1 MQFGRFDEFKN
12 YLDNEYSNIEW
23 LDGTGLN
30 CDELEKECLQL
41 IKDNSD
47 RSPVTV
53 KAMVFDYILRKGRLA
68 VDKYGFFCEKVDG
81 RRIMLRITW
90 RRMDDCRK
98 ENLPELYEAEVKAE
112 NGGLYVAH
120 FDFGHISLDS
130 RKLLKYGI
138 GGLLERVHTARDKK
152 TSLTEDQ
159 KVFYDACEMSL
170 NALSHYFQR
179 LSEAVKERDRDVS
192 DCLLKISTKAPETTY
207 EALQLLIGY
216 LYVHEYIGGARDRTL
231 GRLDDCLYS
240 YYKNDL
246 SSGRYSE
253 EEIKE
258 LYKYF
263 LNKIWAMRI
272 PYDQPFE
279 LGGLRPDGK
288 ELTNELSYLIV
299 NAYNDINVHSPKIHI
314 RVSEKTPDSFVKL
327 VLNCI
332 RGGNSSFVFCN
343 DAVTVKALCDVG
355 ISKEEALDYVLIG
368 CYEPAAWGSEVPCT
382 GNGSLNLAKCLELAL
397 NCGCDMKTGELLGE
411 KTPVPESFE
420 DIVAGVKTQIK
431 YASDS
436 ALYYISETEKLYPR
450 VYSDPLMS
458 CMMDECLEKG
468 IDAYAGSA
476 KYNNSSLNVAGI
488 ATLTDSLCAI
498 KKIVYEDKKVSLKEL
513 CEILKSDWKQNEK
526 LRIICSNLKE
536 KYGNGNEVA
545 DAVARE
551 MAEYVASCI
560 TGKPNGRGG
569 VFKAGLFS
577 IDRCFSYGKKTHA
590 TPDGRYS
597 GQPISKN
604 LCATTAK
611 DRCGI
616 TALINSV
623 TEMDHSRFPNGSV
636 LDVIMHPSAV
646 SGDDGILA
654 MYGLLIS
661 YFKRGGF
668 AMHGNVFD
676 ATELKKAQV
685 NPEKYATLQVRV
697 CGWNV
702 FFVNLSKEEQDEF
715 IKQTESIS

>member
-1 MQFGRFDEFKN
+1 MQFGRFDDLKE

-23 LDGTGLN
+23 LDGTGL
-30 CDELEKECLQL
+30 CGEQLEKDCLRL
-41 IKDNSD
+41 IEENSD

-53 KAMVFDYILRKGRLA
+53 KAMIFDYILRNGRLA
-68 VDKYGFFCEKVDG
+68 VDKYGIFCEKVDG

-90 RRMDDCRK
+90 RKMDDCRK

-112 NGGLYVAH
+112 NGGLYAAH

-138 GGLLERVHTARDKK
+138 GGLLERVCIARAEK
-152 TSLTEDQ
+152 TDLSEEQ
-159 KVFYDACEMSL
+159 KDFYNACEISL
-170 NALSHYFQR
+170 NALSVYFKR
-179 LSEAVKERDRDVS
+179 LSEAVRQHDKDVS
-192 DCLLKISTKAPETTY
+192 DCLLKISTKAPENTY

-216 LYVHEYIGGARDRTL
+216 LYAHEYIGGARDRTF
-231 GRLDDCLYS
+231 GRLDDCLYL

-246 SSGRYSE
+246 SNGTYSE

-258 LYKYF
+258 IYKYF
-263 LNKIWAMRI
+263 LNKVWAMRI

-279 LGGLRPDGK
+279 LGGLRPDGE

-299 NAYNDINVHSPKIHI
+299 NAYNEINVHSPKIHI
-314 RVSEKTPDSFVKL
+314 RVSEKTPESFVKL
-327 VLNCI
+327 VLSCI

-343 DAVTVKALCDVG
+343 DAVAVKALTNVG
-355 ISKEEALDYVLIG
+355 ITKKDALDYVLIG
-368 CYEPAAWGSEVPCT
+368 CYEPAAWESEVPCT

-397 NCGCDMKTGELLGE
+397 NCGCDMETGELLGE
-411 KTPVPESFE
+411 KTPMPESFE
-420 DIVAGVKTQIK
+420 DIVSCVKKQIK
-431 YASDS
+431 YAADS
-436 ALYYISETEKLYPR
+436 ALKFITETEKLYPR

-468 IDAYAGSA
+468 LDAYTGSA
-476 KYNNSSLNVAGI
+476 RYNNSSLNVLGI

-498 KKIVYEDKKVSLKEL
+498 KKIVYEDKKLSLNEL
-513 CEILKSDWKQNEK
+513 SAILKNNWEENEK
-526 LRIICSNLKE
+526 LRVICSNLKE
-536 KYGNGNEVA
+536 KYGNGNEAA
-545 DAVARE
+545 DSVARE

-577 IDRCFSYGKKTHA
+577 IDHCFLYGKKTSA
-590 TPDGRYS
+590 TPDGRYCR
-597 GQPISKN
+597 QPLSKN

-646 SGDDGILA
+646 SGEDGILA

-676 ATELKKAQV
+676 ATELKKAQA

-715 IKQTESIS
+715 IKQTESIF